1 MLSHR
6 ENDVDEL
13 LQLSVPFQIV
23 KNDLRFRGMNY
34 KLIKHSK
41 VKNGSLFTDPIP
53 DKNRP
58 LGVTLLT
65 VITYLC
71 KPQITIRSDELVSS
85 TFITKWKGCFSWL
98 KFTHSH
104 VVVVIW
110 ASWNEDH
117 KLVSQIIARRLP
129 SRVSVVLVTYGM
141 HNAFSGSFPINL
153 LRDIGLRAVVTS
165 HVLVLDSDIRIP
177 GGLHHSLLSRRAV
190 EQSGEAAG
198 GHNHGRSG
206 HRADSN
212 GVSAGRNITQHDG
225 RTADM
230 CRSVSLQPHQEGV
243 QNLCALRGGI
253 HD

>member
-6 ENDVDEL
+6 ENDADEL
-13 LQLSVPFQIV
+13 LQLSEPFQIV
-23 KNDLRFRGMNY
+23 KNDLRFRNMNY

-41 VKNGSLFTDPIP
+41 VKNGSLFTDPVP
-53 DKNRP
+53 DKNRL

-65 VITYLC
+65 VITYLH
-71 KPQITIRSDELVSS
+71 KQQITIRSDELVSS
-85 TFITKWKGCFSWL
+85 TFITKWKGCFSSL
-98 KFTHSH
+98 KFTHRH
-104 VVVVIW
+104 VVVVVW
-110 ASWNEDH
+110 ASWNEEH
-117 KLVSQIIARRLP
+117 KLVSQIVSRRLP

-141 HNAFSGSFPINL
+141 QNAFSGSFPINL

-177 GGLHHSLLSRRAV
+177 GGLHASLLSRRAV
-190 EQSGEAAG
+190 DRSGEAAG
-198 GHNHGRSG
+198 VRDHGRPG

-212 GVSAGRNITQHDG
+212 GVPAGRNHAQHDG

-230 CRSVSLQPHQEGV
+230 CRSVSLQPHQEGI

-253 HD
+253 HH